1 MSLKPLFYPS
11 SIAVIGVSRKE
22 YKVGHLIFDNI
33 RNSGFK
39 GPFFP
44 VNPRADEIHG
54 IKCYPVILDIPTDIE
69 MAVIVVPAK
78 FVPKVMEECGEK
90 GVKAVLIISS
100 GFKETGIEGAKLEK
114 EVVKIAKSYGI
125 RTVGPNCLGVINTD
139 CPYNASF
146 TTHTPRKG
154 NISFFS
160 QSGALCAAILDYSVE
175 EKIGFHKFV
184 SLGNKADLTEVD
196 FLEDFLK
203 DPKTKV
209 VTGYL
214 EGVSEGEKFIKVAS
228 KVSKEKPI
236 ILVKSGGTDSGAR
249 AVSSHT
255 GTLAGSQAA
264 YDSAF
269 KQSGIIQAHSIQDLF
284 DYSISFT
291 YQPLPLG
298 RRVAIVTN
306 AGGAGVMTS
315 DACERNGIILSQFSS
330 ATIDRLQSFLPSAAS
345 IYNPVDVLGD
355 SLADRYLRAADLLV
369 LDENVD
375 ALIALLVPA
384 APTQIRETALGLAE
398 LSKRTDKT
406 IIACFMGKDHVKE
419 GVNIL
424 IENSIPNYYFPER
437 AVASLAAMFR
447 YHKYLISPEKIYKN
461 FDIDK
466 EKVKKIFE
474 KAISEDKRYLSDE
487 KAREVIEV
495 YGIRIPK
502 TKLVKDINEADEI
515 AEEIGYPLVLK
526 ISSPDILHKTDIG
539 GVKIGIKN
547 EKELRENFED
557 IMREAKRYMPN
568 ARMLGVILQ
577 EFIDAKREVILGM
590 NKDPQFGPLLMF
602 GLGGIYVEVLK
613 DVSFRVAPITDSEAW
628 EMISEIK
635 SYPILKGVRGEKP
648 ADIDSIV
655 NALLRLS
662 QLVTD
667 FPNILEMDINPL
679 MVYDKGKGSVA
690 TDVRI
695 SLGG

>member
-1 MSLKPLFYPS
+1 M
-11 SIAVIGVSRKE
+11 
-22 YKVGHLIFDNI
+22 
-33 RNSGFK
+33 
-39 GPFFP
+39 
-44 VNPRADEIHG
+44 
-54 IKCYPVILDIPTDIE
+54 
-69 MAVIVVPAK
+69 
-78 FVPKVMEECGEK
+78 
-90 GVKAVLIISS
+90 
-100 GFKETGIEGAKLEK
+100 
-114 EVVKIAKSYGI
+114 
-125 RTVGPNCLGVINTD
+125 
-139 CPYNASF
+139 
-146 TTHTPRKG
+146 
-154 NISFFS
+154 
-160 QSGALCAAILDYSVE
+160 
-175 EKIGFHKFV
+175 
-184 SLGNKADLTEVD
+184 
-196 FLEDFLK
+196 
-203 DPKTKV
+203 
-209 VTGYL
+209 
-214 EGVSEGEKFIKVAS
+214 
-228 KVSKEKPI
+228 
-236 ILVKSGGTDSGAR
+236 
-249 AVSSHT
+249 
-255 GTLAGSQAA
+255 
-264 YDSAF
+264 
-269 KQSGIIQAHSIQDLF
+269 
-284 DYSISFT
+284 
-291 YQPLPLG
+291 
-298 RRVAIVTN
+298 
-306 AGGAGVMTS
+306 
-315 DACERNGIILSQFSS
+315 
-330 ATIDRLQSFLPSAAS
+330 
-345 IYNPVDVLGD
+345 
-355 SLADRYLRAADLLV
+355 LV

-375 ALIALLVPA
+375 ALIALLVEA

-424 IENSIPNYYFPER
+424 IENSMPNYYFPER
-437 AVASLAAMFR
+437 AVASLAAMVR
-447 YHKYLISPEKIYKN
+447 YHKYLISPEKIYKK

-474 KAISEDKRYLSDE
+474 KAISEGKRYLSDE

-539 GVKIGIKN
+539 GVKLGIKN

-648 ADIDSIV
+648 ADINSIV